1 LSFKPTPMAHAIAI
15 ALLAATLPV
24 QAQTAPEPASESAA
38 VEPAAAKNPR
48 REEQQLER
56 VEVTATRRAEPVY
69 RIPFNISAID
79 EAALRETNIT
89 DPKKLIEQAVSINT
103 PNNGPRYAESVVVRG
118 LSNQN
123 VGANELDYFVRTSVA
138 YYIDDT
144 PLPNLNFRIKDINRV
159 ETLIGPQGT
168 LYGAASL
175 GGTIRYITNKPQ
187 LGKTEGAINL
197 DSYHTK
203 GSGGLSTDPSVM
215 LNVPIGETVAIRA
228 SLSTLNEKGWTDRL
242 TNAPWRTGAVAL
254 PEGLVSDDNTEKT
267 TSGRISAQWQASPD
281 LGFTL
286 SYTAQNQDATGSSA
300 AQRLP
305 SYIADGG
312 AYPGPRTD
320 TRIDTPFVLNDHTV
334 VGAFQDQAERKLSL
348 AAFDADWNLG
358 YARMHSSTS
367 YYTDRKA
374 SIADITGFN
383 LLTDLDFHLDQNG
396 EPWAFSAFQDLNADY
411 RGFTHETRL
420 VSQGSSDLSWIAGF
434 YYSNT
439 KKDIGFSE
447 ILPGFYDSQG
457 IVVDASRPVNDLEYS
472 ETNSNEYR
480 ETALYGEVGYRLSSA
495 WQVNLGARVF
505 HYKDKYATTLND
517 WVFQGFVDSAGEDSD
532 TKSFFKF
539 NTSYAFAPDQLAYFT
554 ASQGWRRGGA
564 NSIGGLQGGSINPQM
579 FNYKPDETTN
589 FEIGFKGL
597 AFDRDL
603 YYSASIF
610 RINWKDSQ
618 DGLSY
623 TDDATFLVFNGTL
636 NGPDSHS
643 QGVELMGRYRLTDTL
658 QLTASTA
665 YTQGEIDEDKTV
677 CITLDCTNS
686 AVYAVGDPLL
696 GFPKWK
702 STLGLRY
709 STFLDNGANLRAGI
723 SGLFVGEVESL
734 LLGERFKYDS
744 YNLYNAFVGYGEG
757 PWEATLWIENIANE
771 RVVRSHASTAYFGR
785 TVGVREFF
793 NNPRTVGL
801 QLSYRFE

>member
-1 LSFKPTPMAHAIAI
+1 MSFKPTPVARAISIVLFAAAFP
-15 ALLAATLPV
+15 ALS
-24 QAQTAPEPASESAA
+24 QTAPEPAAA
-38 VEPAAAKNPR
+38 VVAPTVNKEPR
-48 REEQQLER
+48 RDAQELER
-56 VEVTATRRAEPVY
+56 VEVTATRRAEPVF

-79 EAALRETNIT
+79 EAALREANIT

-168 LYGAASL
+168 LYGASSL

-187 LGKTEGAINL
+187 LGKTEGAVNF

-215 LNVPIGETVAIRA
+215 LNLPIGETVAIRA
-228 SLSTLNEKGWTDRL
+228 SLSSLNEKGWVDRL
-242 TNAPWRTGAVAL
+242 TNPPYRTGAAAL
-254 PEGLVSDDNTEKT
+254 PSGLVSDDNTEKT
-267 TSGRISAQWQASPD
+267 HSGRIAALWQATPD

-286 SYTAQNQDATGSSA
+286 SYTAQSQDATGSSA

-312 AYPGPRTD
+312 SYPGPRTP
-320 TRIDTPFVLNDHTV
+320 TRIDTPYAGNDHTI
-334 VGAFQDQAERKLSL
+334 VGAFQDQADRKLSL
-348 AAFDADWNLG
+348 TAFDADWNLG
-358 YARMHSSTS
+358 FARLHSSTS
-367 YYTDRKA
+367 YYTDKKD

-383 LLTDLDFHLDQNG
+383 LLTDLGFHLDQNG
-396 EPWAFSAFQDLNADY
+396 DPWAFSAFQDLKANY

-420 VSQGSSDLSWIAGF
+420 VSQGSGDLTWLAGVF
-434 YYSNT
+434 YSNT
-439 KKDIGFSE
+439 KKDIDFSE
-447 ILPGFYDSQG
+447 ILPGFYNAQG
-457 IVVDASRPVNDLEYS
+457 FAVDADRPVLDREYS
-472 ETNSNEYR
+472 ETNRNEYR
-480 ETALYGEVGYRLSSA
+480 EIALYGEVGYRLTEA
-495 WQVNLGARVF
+495 WQVTVGARVF
-505 HYKDKYATTLND
+505 NYKDKFATTLND
-517 WVFQGFVDSAGEDSD
+517 WVFGGFTQSAGEESD
-532 TKSFFKF
+532 TKSFYKF

-564 NSIGGLQGGSINPQM
+564 NSIGGFPDPNINPQM
-579 FNYKPDETTN
+579 FSYKPDETTN
-589 FEIGFKGL
+589 FEVGFKGL
-597 AFDRDL
+597 AFNRDL

-636 NGPDSHS
+636 NGPNSHS

-658 QLTASTA
+658 QLTGSTA

-677 CITLDCTNS
+677 CITLDCANS
-686 AVYAVGDPLL
+686 AVYKTGDKLL

-709 STFLDNGANLRAGI
+709 SSFLENGANVRAGVG
-723 SGLFVGEVESL
+723 GLFVGKVDSQ
-734 LLGERFKYDS
+734 LLGVPFQYDA

-757 PWEATLWIENIANE
+757 PWDATLWVENLANE
-771 RVVRSHASTAYFGR
+771 RAVRSYASTAYFGR
-785 TVGVREFF
+785 TVGTREFF
-793 NNPRTVGL
+793 NNPRTIGL